1 MLSQLSVYSLE
12 KLAIL
17 FFLLSRSLTI
27 TFIYLFLFFF
37 VFIFT
42 FIESLLL
49 GRKNRLLCVS
59 LFCSTFLYILF
70 FIQLFSFYPS
80 SLIHFSTCMYTS
92 FILHVRVFCV
102 LCTCIIFSADIF
114 SVNHVCMCVCMC
126 KYIDICSR
134 ARMPTVY
141 TDFKQLVFTRF
152 FNQHFYNFL
161 YFCSLI
167 IVSHS
172 VRRSVQ
178 LLLMLINVI
187 FFFFFFNAGQVA
199 LSVTRGNSAGCLS
212 ELVPLR
218 VQYFVIYTSLFFFFF
233 LFKYIL
239 Q

>member
-17 FFLLSRSLTI
+17 FFLLSRSLT
-27 TFIYLFLFFF
+27 FIYLFIFFF
-37 VFIFT
+37 CFYLYVYRIT
-42 FIESLLL
+42 FARAKKQIIM
-49 GRKNRLLCVS
+49 CFFV
-59 LFCSTFLYILF
+59 LFHFFVYSFF

-92 FILHVRVFCV
+92 FILRVRVFCV
-102 LCTCIIFSADIF
+102 LCTCIMPRILRVI
-114 SVNHVCMCVCMC
+114 VYVYVWCE
-126 KYIDICSR
+126 YIDICSR

-187 FFFFFFNAGQVA
+187 
-199 LSVTRGNSAGCLS
+199 
-212 ELVPLR
+212 
-218 VQYFVIYTSLFFFFF
+218 YFFF
-233 LFKYIL
+233 LMRARWL
-239 Q
+239 LA

>member
-37 VFIFT
+37 LFLSLRLQNHFCSGEKIDYYVFLCFVPLFCIF
-42 FIESLLL
+42 FFFYIAFFFL
-49 GRKNRLLCVS
+49 S
-59 LFCSTFLYILF
+59 LFPHPFFHVYVYEFYIA
-70 FIQLFSFYPS
+70 
-80 SLIHFSTCMYTS
+80 
-92 FILHVRVFCV
+92 
-102 LCTCIIFSADIF
+102 CTCILRTLYVYYAADPPCDR
-114 SVNHVCMCVCMC
+114 VCVCE
-126 KYIDICSR
+126 YIDICSR

-187 FFFFFFNAGQVA
+187 
-199 LSVTRGNSAGCLS
+199 
-212 ELVPLR
+212 
-218 VQYFVIYTSLFFFFF
+218 YFFF
-233 LFKYIL
+233 LMRARWL
-239 Q
+239 LA